1 MKSVNK
7 NLLLIAIFIAT
18 VLGLFI
24 NKLTTPRTLSDDEL
38 LVNGLFLFDEPKL
51 ISDFEFISSN
61 KKIFSKSDLMGKW
74 TLMYFGFTKC
84 PDECPTTMYQL
95 SKLIKVL
102 RDKEYKLD
110 DKQWILVSIDPER
123 DTPEMIDNYAK
134 GFDKDFIGVS
144 NLEGFQQNRKNF
156 PVEKKNR
163 KELRELHELESKL
176 NRLISILDNNLG
188 NEIKLPEDIIFNIR
202 DKLNIIKQELNKLDK
217 QKILYYI
224 QYIKNTFHL

>member
-1 MKSVNK
+1 MKSINK

-38 LVNGLFLFDEPKL
+38 LVNGLFLFEEPKQ
-51 ISDFEFISSN
+51 ISDFEFVSSN
-61 KKIFSKSDLMGKW
+61 KKIFTKSDLVGKW

-144 NLEGFQQNRKNF
+144 NNRPMLLSLATQLSVNNVM
-156 PVEKKNR
+156 PSSSN
-163 KELRELHELESKL
+163 HMDHSH
-176 NRLISILDNNLG
+176 LDNHVN
-188 NEIKLPEDIIFNIR
+188 
-202 DKLNIIKQELNKLDK
+202 NIILLDPNGDFAGIFRPPFDLSRLSLTY
-217 QKILYYI
+217 QSVT
-224 QYIKNTFHL
+224 N

>member
-1 MKSVNK
+1 MKSINK
-7 NLLLIAIFIAT
+7 NLLLIAIFIVT

-38 LVNGLFLFDEPKL
+38 LVNGLFLFDVPKQ
-51 ISDFEFISSN
+51 ISDFEFVSSN
-61 KKIFSKSDLMGKW
+61 KKIFTKSDLMGKW

-102 RDKEYKLD
+102 RDKEFKLD
-110 DKQWILVSIDPER
+110 DKQWVLVSIDPER

-144 NLEGFQQNRKNF
+144 NNRPMLLSLATQLSVNNVMPSSF
-156 PVEKKNR
+156 N
-163 KELRELHELESKL
+163 HMDHSH
-176 NRLISILDNNLG
+176 LDNHVN
-188 NEIKLPEDIIFNIR
+188 
-202 DKLNIIKQELNKLDK
+202 NIILIDPNGDFAGIFRPPFDVSRLSLTYQSVTN
-217 QKILYYI
+217 
-224 QYIKNTFHL
+224 